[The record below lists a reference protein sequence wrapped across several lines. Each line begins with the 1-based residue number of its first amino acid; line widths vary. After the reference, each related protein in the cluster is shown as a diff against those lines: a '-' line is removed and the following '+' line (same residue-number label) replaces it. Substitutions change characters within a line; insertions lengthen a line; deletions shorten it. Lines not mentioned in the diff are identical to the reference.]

1 MQDLTLYY
9 SPSCASSAGAVSFL
23 LLRGYPFR
31 IVNIDEHGAER
42 ARLRERLGEHDAGA
56 LSATP
61 VLEID
66 GVLHVAPSLPALK
79 RLLDA
84 REPPARRAA

>member
-9 SPSCASSAGAVSFL
+9 SPSCASSAEAVSFL
-23 LLRGYPFR
+23 LLRGLPFR

-42 ARLRERLGEHDAGA
+42 ARLGERHSAA

-61 VLEID
+61 VLDID
-66 GVLHVAPSLPALK
+66 GELHVAPSLATLK

-84 REPPARRAA
+84 RELADARRAA

>member
-1 MQDLTLYY
+1 MHDLTLYY

-23 LLRGYPFR
+23 LLRGYRFR
-31 IVNIDEHGAER
+31 LVNVDEHGAER
-42 ARLRERLGEHDAGA
+42 ARLGERHSGA

-66 GVLHVAPSLPALK
+66 GELHVAPSLK
-79 RLLDA
+79 KMRRLLDA
-84 REPPARRAA
+84 REPVARRAA

>member
-1 MQDLTLYY
+1 MRDLTLYY

-23 LLRGYPFR
+23 LLRGSRFR
-31 IVNIDEHGAER
+31 LVNVDEHGAER
-42 ARLRERLGEHDAGA
+42 ARLGERHA
-56 LSATP
+56 LATTP
-61 VLEID
+61 VLDID
-66 GVLHVAPSLPALK
+66 GELHVAPSLKALK